1 MISTNDVLLKSR
13 VLFEPNSTDIQPTT
27 LNNRFLSAPISIARG
42 LWSYGGNGYTSTPF
56 GNIDLAG
63 TTVIKVGANDSEFT

>member
-1 MISTNDVLLKSR
+1 MLRSQLTFGPDKTN
-13 VLFEPNSTDIQPTT
+13 IQPTT
-27 LNNRFLSAPISIARG
+27 LNNSFLTAPISIARG